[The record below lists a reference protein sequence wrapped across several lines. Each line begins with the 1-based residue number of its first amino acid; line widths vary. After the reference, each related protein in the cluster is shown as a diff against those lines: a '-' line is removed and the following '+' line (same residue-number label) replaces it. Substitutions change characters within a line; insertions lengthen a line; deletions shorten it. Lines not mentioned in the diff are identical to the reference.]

1 MLAVSIFSPL
11 QGGVRGGHAARALK
25 IQRKVEPEMPLGIVT
40 GMGSEARIFGA
51 DALTISTGGDPGAT
65 RAGIASLI
73 ARGADRLVSFGIAG
87 ALDPS
92 LKPGDLIIGVAV
104 RTTDGVRM
112 PVDQKWLAHLT
123 THLTTAR
130 VADVVGSTSIAATAE
145 QKAMLHRDTGA
156 ASVDQESHW
165 VADAAH
171 ANHLPFIV
179 IRAIADRAGD
189 SLPPAVLVGLDAQG
203 NPRTNAIIGA
213 LLRDPLQLPGLIRVA
228 LQTNR
233 ALRSLLRGRAALL
246 V

>member
-1 MLAVSIFSPL
+1 
-11 QGGVRGGHAARALK
+11 
-25 IQRKVEPEMPLGIVT
+25 MPLGIVT
-40 GMGSEARIFGA
+40 GMASEARIFGA
-51 DALTISTGGDPGAT
+51 EALAISAGGDAGAT

-73 ARGADRLVSFGIAG
+73 SRGADRLVSFGIAG

-92 LKPGDLIIGVAV
+92 LKPGDLIIGSAV
-104 RTTDGVRM
+104 RTTDGVRA
-112 PVDQKWLAHLT
+112 PVDQKWLAHLN
-123 THLTTAR
+123 THLTASR
-130 VADVVGSTSIAATAE
+130 VADVVGSTQIAATAA

-156 ASVDQESHW
+156 ACVDQESHW

-171 ANHLPFIV
+171 AHRLPFIV

-189 SLPPAVLVGLDAQG
+189 NLPPAVLVGLDAQG
-203 NPRTNAIIGA
+203 NPRTGAVIGA
-213 LLRDPLQLPGLIRVA
+213 LLRNPVQLPGLIRVA